1 MDEAKND
8 IQSFEN
14 EKGKLET
21 ELQEI
26 KDENSTLT
34 KASTDRSNTEISPE
48 QYLDVLAEEKD
59 LNGLAHFCQLVNAKY
74 QQLWSQ

>member
-1 MDEAKND
+1 MDEAKDD
-8 IQSFEN
+8 IQSFEK

-48 QYLDVLAEEKD
+48 QYLDVLADEKD

-74 QQLWSQ
+74 